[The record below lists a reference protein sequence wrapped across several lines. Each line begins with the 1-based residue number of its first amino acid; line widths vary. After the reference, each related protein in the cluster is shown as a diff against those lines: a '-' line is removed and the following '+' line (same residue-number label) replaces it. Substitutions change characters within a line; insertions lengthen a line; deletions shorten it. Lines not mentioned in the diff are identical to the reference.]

1 MTKITSAP
9 EYDSI
14 VSATDIRRQANGTP
28 VLTSEEVNLLR
39 ELQQLF
45 DRIDHDKYSNPCIW
59 ITIPRGPIERWETW
73 EEAQEY
79 EEVKTKA
86 EYEELWKMYYPDEL
100 CWYQAAFSTTEEG
113 YMAFL
118 VSGGK
123 HETAFLKFDPRCDKI
138 YAGVD
143 SYYADF
149 LRYSADRVREATRM
163 LGEET
168 YNSYVEKNLPWKYR
182 TGTIPREVLWKLAPE
197 IREYDLDDLTE
208 EDISVFEENVA
219 KMPEQDKAAIQ
230 HFTSGEYF
238 RLCRLGYQEAYQKRY
253 DASLNDVDLY
263 RRLSDGRDNGLS
275 KIRTDSEDELR
286 RWFSGELQ
294 EFNGS
299 HPWEVIPGGNAT
311 HVSFDMYLDK
321 DGFHLSV
328 DGKYRTYETV
338 RFFNALCRDGK
349 YPVYLYHA
357 ESILNRLKG
366 KGLYGVVPTDVPL
379 TYVQQYFP
387 EGEVIDAIHLY
398 NLDEYDIGSAGVLPY
413 ISWHREPAVQLTGT
427 AKNR

>member
-1 MTKITSAP
+1 
-9 EYDSI
+9 
-14 VSATDIRRQANGTP
+14 
-28 VLTSEEVNLLR
+28 
-39 ELQQLF
+39 
-45 DRIDHDKYSNPCIW
+45 
-59 ITIPRGPIERWETW
+59 
-73 EEAQEY
+73 
-79 EEVKTKA
+79 
-86 EYEELWKMYYPDEL
+86 MYYPDEI
-100 CWYQAAFSTTEEG
+100 CWYHAVFSTTEEG

-123 HETAFLKFDPRCDKI
+123 HETAFLKFDPQQDKI
-138 YAGVD
+138 YAGAD

-149 LRYSADRVREATRM
+149 LRFSAERVKDSIRM
-163 LGEET
+163 LEEGT
-168 YNSYVEKNLPWKYR
+168 YNSYFEANLPWKYR
-182 TGTIPREVLWKLAPE
+182 TGTISREVLWKLAPK
-197 IREYDLDDLTE
+197 IREYDLDDLTQ

-219 KMPEQDKAAIQ
+219 RMPSEDEAAFP
-230 HFTSGEYF
+230 HFTSEDYF
-238 RLCRLGYQEAYQKRY
+238 RLCRMGYQEAYQKRY
-253 DASLNDVDLY
+253 DSSLNDVDLY
-263 RRLSDGRDNGLS
+263 RKLSDGRDDGLS

-299 HPWEVIPGGNAT
+299 HPWEVIPGGNST
-311 HVSFDMYLDK
+311 HVSFGMHLDRE
-321 DGFHLSV
+321 GNFHLSL

-357 ESILNRLKG
+357 ESILERLKG
-366 KGLYGVVPTDVPL
+366 TGLYGIVPTDVPL

-413 ISWHREPAVQLTGT
+413 ISWHRESEVQLVST
-427 AKNR
+427 AKSR